1 MEDLKHVKKTLTRGM
16 LVVQKVSWDDAGW
29 DLFVLFFRQL
39 VEYQQLNLED

>member
-1 MEDLKHVKKTLTRGM
+1 MEDLKHIKKTLTRGM
-16 LVVQKVSWDDAGW
+16 LVVQKVCWDDAGW